1 MSLRQRGLHTFICMD
16 VYIYIF
22 YMYIEYTSGYNVY
35 GSMCTS
41 SDISMARQFVDCYWC
56 RGSNTPGCETLGA
69 VVLAVLGSA

>member
-1 MSLRQRGLHTFICMD
+1 
-16 VYIYIF
+16 
-22 YMYIEYTSGYNVY
+22 MYIEYTSGYNVY